1 MGATLRRQGSCSAST
16 LRLLAF
22 LGGNR
27 RLSQVPELSLWT
39 HALLCDPG
47 GALKSCQFAFR
58 AAAFRFS
65 DSVGF
70 LRLLPDYPFVH
81 NNLLFRGSITRP
93 AFSLHPVSYS
103 HYWFCTWI
111 SLLTCWLGFRQ
122 MGLELYRE
130 VQLSPIGQH

>member
-70 LRLLPDYPFVH
+70 LRLLPDYPLSTTIFYFGA
-81 NNLLFRGSITRP
+81 LLHG
-93 AFSLHPVSYS
+93 LHPRSIQ
-103 HYWFCTWI
+103 FRTPI
-111 SLLTCWLGFRQ
+111 TGFARGFR
-122 MGLELYRE
+122 Y
-130 VQLSPIGQH
+130 